1 MIPFNRPYVGIA
13 AESGIARS
21 LASGHL
27 SGDGPETKLAV
38 EKLKLITG
46 SPAILLTP
54 SCTHALELSTHLL
67 QLEPGDEVIVPSFT
81 FTSTANCIVLAGGVP
96 VFVDVED
103 DTLNISARRIEPAIS
118 SRTKAIMVVHYA
130 GVSVDMDPILDLAKK
145 HGLVVLEDNA
155 HGLGGTYKGSP
166 LGTFGSMSTLSFH
179 ETKNI
184 QCGEGGALAIND
196 ASFNEPAEVFREK
209 GTNRSKFF
217 RGQVDKYTWVS
228 AGSSLL
234 LSDILAGALNGQLD
248 SFEEI
253 QSKRSAIW
261 ETYFKELQ
269 SWAINQGVRLPT
281 LPEYS
286 RHPSHL
292 FYMRTQNLSQRSK
305 LMDHC
310 KLNQVSLTFHYQS
323 LHSSEAGLRY
333 GKSHGDMSV
342 TEAATDDLV
351 RLPIW
356 PEMSNGEIA
365 QVIESI
371 LTAEL

>member
-1 MIPFNRPYVGIA
+1 MIPFNRPYVGA
-13 AESGIARS
+13 ATESGIVRS

-27 SGDGPETKLAV
+27 SGDGPETKLAI

-46 SPAILLTP
+46 SPAVLLTP

-67 QLEPGDEVIVPSFT
+67 QLQPGDEVIVPSFT
-81 FTSTANCIVLAGGVP
+81 FTSTANCIVLAGGIP

-103 DTLNISARRIEPAIS
+103 DTLNISARLIEPAIS
-118 SRTKAIMVVHYA
+118 SRTRAIMVVHYA
-130 GVSVDMDPILDLAKK
+130 GVSVDMDPIMDLAKK
-145 HGLVVLEDNA
+145 HGLMVIEDNA
-155 HGLGGTYKGSP
+155 HGLGGAYKGMP
-166 LGTFGSMSTLSFH
+166 LGTFGTMSTLSFH

-196 ASFNEPAEVFREK
+196 ASYGEPAEVFREK

-248 SFEEI
+248 DFEQI
-253 QSKRSAIW
+253 QTKRSAIW

-269 SWAINQGVRLPT
+269 SWSKSHDVRLPT

-286 RHPSHL
+286 KHPAHL
-292 FYMRTQNLSQRSK
+292 FYMRTPNLSQRSR

-310 KLNQVSLTFHYQS
+310 KSKGVSLTFHYQS

-333 GKSHGDMSV
+333 GKSHGGMAV

-356 PEMSNGEIA
+356 PGMTEGEIA

-371 LTAEL
+371 LTAKL